1 MNISSI
7 GAIQNTFATTGVTK
21 TAPQNAIQPAS
32 LAKTDDVKFSA
43 AARQMENI
51 GGSQELGG
59 VRLDLVN
66 RVRAEIANG
75 TYDTEEKMNIAVDR
89 MVNRFNPR

>member
-21 TAPQNAIQPAS
+21 TAQQHAIQPAT
-32 LAKTDDVKFSA
+32 LAKTDDVKFSD
-43 AARQMENI
+43 AARQIDNI

-75 TYDTEEKMNIAVDR
+75 TYDTDEKMNIAVDK
-89 MVNRFNPR
+89 MISRFNPR